1 MRPFKITEVSYTWAE
16 KQTSGT
22 KGMLEEDSVVKK
34 VFFSLQ

>member
-1 MRPFKITEVSYTWAE
+1 MRPFEITEMSHTRAE

-22 KGMLEEDSVVKK
+22 KGMLEEDTVVKN